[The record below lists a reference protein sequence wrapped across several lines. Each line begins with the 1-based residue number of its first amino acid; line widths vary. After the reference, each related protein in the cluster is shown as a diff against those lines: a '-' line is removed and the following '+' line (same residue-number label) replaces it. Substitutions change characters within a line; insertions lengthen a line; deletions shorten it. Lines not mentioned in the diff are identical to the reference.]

1 MTAVGCEAPLLGVSV
16 DASVLSNTEKV
27 LEIIVRIPGVE
38 MAMLGDNRGARIAMA
53 KRPAPL
59 GASPPPIAKI
69 VDDTGTEAGQDETGD
84 DNSAILEER
93 SVNQSVQLQHLTAL
107 FASGAEMT
115 EKIDEL
121 GRLDYSVLFR
131 LDSVVVQHNIASS
144 LIVHIWCDPKCN
156 LGSVLEIL
164 PLLPKALE
172 YLVFEL
178 SRINK

>member
-53 KRPAPL
+53 KRASPL
-59 GASPPPIAKI
+59 GASPPPIAKN
-69 VDDTGTEAGQDETGD
+69 VNDTGTEAGQVEIGDED
-84 DNSAILEER
+84 SAISEER

-107 FASGAEMT
+107 FASGAEM
-115 EKIDEL
+115 
-121 GRLDYSVLFR
+121 LFR